1 MAYVN
6 EKLKIYREYLNGK
19 NVSVI
24 GVGISNIPL
33 IDFLLDAG
41 ANVVARDA
49 KDFGV
54 LSANPSLNVKFLTEK
69 GVKFVTGEEYLSD
82 ICEDIIFKS
91 PGIRYDVPE
100 IAEAVNNGAVL
111 TSEMEAFL
119 SLCPSKIIAITGS
132 DGKTTTTTLTAKI
145 LEEAGHRV
153 FLGGNIGKPLL
164 SEIDNI
170 TPEDFT
176 VLELSSFQLHTVNR
190 FENKDLP
197 FSHITFP
204 DTAIVTNVT
213 PNHLNWHTDMQ
224 EYIDAKKA
232 VFTSMKQNGRLVT
245 NALCS
250 VTEEFARFA
259 KSKGF
264 ETLTFRSDGENGNI
278 CIKDGAIYLED
289 EKILDTSDI
298 VLPGKHNVENY
309 MAAIAAVYPYVTKDA
324 VRHVATTFGGVEHR
338 LELVR
343 THNGVKYYNSSI
355 DSTPARTSAALS
367 CFDEAMN
374 GRIVLILG
382 GKDKNLDFSQLGD
395 VICKKVKQ
403 VYISHDTPENKMYN
417 CVVNSTFYDS
427 NKTGV
432 SVCEGFDDA
441 VKHACSFAQSG
452 DVVVLSPAAT
462 SFDEFSNFEER
473 GRRFK
478 TLVNSL

>member
-1 MAYVN
+1 LAYVN

-54 LSANPSLNVKFLTEK
+54 LSANPSLNVKTLTEK

-111 TSEMEAFL
+111 TSEMEEFL

-245 NALCS
+245 NALCD
-250 VTEEFARFA
+250 VTADFARFA
-259 KSKGF
+259 KENGI
-264 ETLTFRSDGENGNI
+264 ETLTFRSDGENGDV

-289 EKILDTSDI
+289 EKILDTLDI

-324 VRHVATTFGGVEHR
+324 VRRVATTFGGVEHR

-355 DSTPARTSAALS
+355 DSTPARTCAALS

-374 GRIVLILG
+374 GKIVLVLG

>member
-33 IDFLLDAG
+33 IGFLLDAG

-69 GVKFVTGEEYLSD
+69 GVKFVTGEKYLSD

-119 SLCPSKIIAITGS
+119 LLCPSKIIAITGS

-145 LEEAGHRV
+145 FEEAGHRV

-245 NALCS
+245 NALCN

-259 KSKGF
+259 KEKGF
-264 ETLTFRSDGENGNI
+264 ETLTFRSDGENGDI
-278 CIKDGAIYLED
+278 CIKDGAIYLEG

-324 VRHVATTFGGVEHR
+324 VRRVATTFGGVEHR

-427 NKTGV
+427 KKTGV
-432 SVCEGFDDA
+432 AVCEGFDDA